1 MITRLR
7 PAERAAATVA
17 GMKCGVMGDLL
28 GCLSFVQFNSVFHRY
43 VQDPEHRRT
52 DPPQTSE
59 ASTLEKIRGAA
70 DSVNDFDGCHRD
82 AIFMNIFH
90 MHRLVAD
97 EVVYWVGDCVSF
109 LQQ

>member
-1 MITRLR
+1 MA
-7 PAERAAATVA
+7 PASD
-17 GMKCGVMGDLL
+17 GVHSML
-28 GCLSFVQFNSVFHRY
+28 HRY

-70 DSVNDFDGCHRD
+70 DSVNDFDGRD

-97 EVVYWVGDCVSF
+97 EVFDWVGDGVSF
-109 LQQ
+109 CNCVVFPVSLV